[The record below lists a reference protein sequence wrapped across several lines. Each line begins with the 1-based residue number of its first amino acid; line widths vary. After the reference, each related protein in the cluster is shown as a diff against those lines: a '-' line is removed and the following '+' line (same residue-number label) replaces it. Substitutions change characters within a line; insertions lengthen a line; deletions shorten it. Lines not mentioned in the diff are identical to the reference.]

1 MGYSWEDDSGSSSS
15 GGMSRTG
22 GEDFRSA
29 RKAYRDSTPKP
40 DSRRSVGRSTARS
53 SGRSSRASH
62 DFSSARGK
70 TPAPIKRKNLAVST
84 KSTHPLVVC
93 CDHTGSF
100 RKEVGIILEKLP
112 LLGNEAK
119 RYMPQGEIC
128 FSLIGDA
135 RSDSFPLQVRDF
147 KKGKPLDAELKQLWP
162 EGDGGDTPESYD
174 LAAYYFAN
182 HCEMP
187 NATKPLFVWILDANT
202 RDMLE
207 ADHIREFIGDDAQSD
222 LNSKD
227 VLRRLS
233 DKFEVYVLLKKG
245 GPRGFW
251 SSLYGADNV
260 IDLDEPRDIIEM
272 IIGILA
278 GEAGEYEDFELRS
291 GKRHS
296 DRPDRV
302 SRVKKSLRSVSAK
315 SEGKGTDGK
324 AVGDKKSGAKS
335 GLKSKKLA

>member
-1 MGYSWEDDSGSSSS
+1 MGGYSWEDDSGSSSS
-15 GGMSRTG
+15 GGMSGG

-29 RKAYRDSTPKP
+29 RKAYKDTSPKP
-40 DSRRSVGRSTARS
+40 DSRRSTARS

-70 TPAPIKRKNLAVST
+70 TGAPITRKKLAVST

-100 RKEVGIILEKLP
+100 SEEVKIILEKLP
-112 LLGNEAK
+112 LLGTEAK

-128 FSLIGDA
+128 FTLIGDTT
-135 RSDSFPLQVRDF
+135 SDSFPLQVRDF
-147 KKGKPLDAELKQLWP
+147 KKGKPLDTELKKLWP
-162 EGDGGDTPESYD
+162 ECDGGDSPESYD
-174 LAAYYFAN
+174 LAAYYFTH

-187 NATKPLFVWILDANT
+187 NAVKPLFVWILDSNT
-202 RDMLE
+202 RAKLR
-207 ADHIREFIGDDAQSD
+207 ADDVREYIGDDVQSD

-227 VLRRLS
+227 VLRKLA
-233 DKFEVYVLLKKG
+233 DKFEVYVLLEG
-245 GPRGFW
+245 GSCRSFW
-251 SSLYGADNV
+251 AGIYGADNV
-260 IDLDEPRDIIEM
+260 IPLDEPRDIIEM
-272 IIGILA
+272 IIGIVA

-315 SEGKGTDGK
+315 SSG
-324 AVGDKKSGAKS
+324 GDKDGVAAKKKTGKKS
-335 GLKSKKLA
+335 LKSKKLT